1 MEALAWKWI
10 LLLVDS
16 SKSGLT
22 PRANRLVRLSEWL
35 GGDETL
41 EDGVVRTEHTLDWSK
56 TFPEIADQFER
67 MAIERDR
74 YRNALEDIANGRFSG
89 SFEAVQLA
97 TEALG
102 DA

>member
-1 MEALAWKWI
+1 M
-10 LLLVDS
+10 
-16 SKSGLT
+16 T
-22 PRANRLVRLSEWL
+22 PNGKANRRGSVRLSEWL

-74 YRNALEDIANGRFSG
+74 YRSALKRIAALEREWSVQ
-89 SFEAVQLA
+89 SEAVRIA
-97 TEALG
+97 SEALA

>member
-1 MEALAWKWI
+1 MVEVSGNSGELPNEAA
-10 LLLVDS
+10 
-16 SKSGLT
+16 SGLSD
-22 PRANRLVRLSEWL
+22 RL

-74 YRNALEDIANGRFSG
+74 YRSALKRIAALEREWSVQ
-89 SFEAVQLA
+89 SEAVRIA
-97 TEALG
+97 SEALA